1 MLFLFENVQNLLD
14 TENQE
19 PLKYFLDHDERCQK
33 FENSSNAVQ
42 HTEFSTLFLC
52 VLFEGLPLK

>member
-14 TENQE
+14 TENEQE
-19 PLKYFLDHDERCQK
+19 PLEYFLDHGERYQK
-33 FENSSNAVQ
+33 FDNSSNAVQ

-52 VLFEGLPLK
+52 TI